1 MGGTEGTK
9 VTPCGL
15 HKEQIEGIRTA
26 LGELLASEWEVV
38 EGPNDFKLKKK
49 GDPASAGKIASVPK
63 RDGRDEFQ
71 RRIAEVLVATPWM
84 LAVLDDILSFLDNDG
99 VTIKDAIAMVGRVDA
114 YRHRVE
120 EIKGGA

>member
-1 MGGTEGTK
+1 MGQSGL
-9 VTPCGL
+9 CGL

-49 GDPASAGKIASVPK
+49 DDPASAGKIASVPK

-71 RRIAEVLVATPWM
+71 RRIAEVLVVTPWM
-84 LAVLDDILSFLDNDG
+84 LAVLDDILSFIDSDG
-99 VTIKDAIAMVGRVDA
+99 VTVKDAIEMAGRVDA